1 MPAIPSWLTWTL
13 LGIVTSSAAVHVNK
27 DGINLF
33 FMRVFRDIGR
43 YKAYKRRYGEN
54 EYALSTFLLQRD
66 DPLLGV
72 SVANEGIDDLPV
84 YSLDELYEMGN
95 ADDFELADENEPRQL
110 LLSIFGRIY
119 DVTKGVKFYGT

>member
-1 MPAIPSWLTWTL
+1 
-13 LGIVTSSAAVHVNK
+13 
-27 DGINLF
+27 
-33 FMRVFRDIGR
+33 
-43 YKAYKRRYGEN
+43 
-54 EYALSTFLLQRD
+54 
-66 DPLLGV
+66 LGV

>member
-1 MPAIPSWLTWTL
+1 
-13 LGIVTSSAAVHVNK
+13 
-27 DGINLF
+27 
-33 FMRVFRDIGR
+33 MRVFRDIGR

-119 DVTKGVKFYGT
+119 DVTKGVKFYGTEKIGLEWRIIKNTIHSANVPLLTYLFWKL

>member
-1 MPAIPSWLTWTL
+1 
-13 LGIVTSSAAVHVNK
+13 
-27 DGINLF
+27 
-33 FMRVFRDIGR
+33 
-43 YKAYKRRYGEN
+43 
-54 EYALSTFLLQRD
+54 
-66 DPLLGV
+66 
-72 SVANEGIDDLPV
+72 LPV